1 MALVLVLAGVGM
13 VLGEE
18 EEEAM
23 APSARPAGEAI
34 TRADVARI
42 ARGVERI
49 RELEFERLPELDRV
63 SVDEARTAVLEEF
76 DRSFTPSRRAGVERL
91 LELLGLLPAGAGLRE
106 TFARAAQT
114 QLAGYYVP
122 RTGALAL
129 VEGQGLEGVLG
140 EVTLAHELVH
150 ALEDQRFG
158 LDDRQA
164 RLLRDRDGAD
174 AALHEGTATVAMVD
188 YLLAERGVREPPPDL
203 RARVL
208 EQIAE
213 VAIPSA
219 SGLPRYFREG
229 LVFPYARGS
238 VLVNR
243 VRGEGGW
250 AAVDRAFGDRP
261 LLSSEQV
268 LHPVKYEQGERPVPM
283 RLPRLRGALPAGAR
297 PRLRGDLG
305 EFDTDQFLR
314 EANGEELSA
323 AAAAGWGGSAFE
335 LWGLPGGDDLLALA
349 WTWDSERDATAFV
362 AVARRA
368 VFALD
373 AGGVVVRAGP
383 RRVAVVL
390 GPARP
395 AARVAGLL
403 ARRAGS

>member
-1 MALVLVLAGVGM
+1 
-13 VLGEE
+13 
-18 EEEAM
+18 
-23 APSARPAGEAI
+23 
-34 TRADVARI
+34 
-42 ARGVERI
+42 
-49 RELEFERLPELDRV
+49 
-63 SVDEARTAVLEEF
+63 
-76 DRSFTPSRRAGVERL
+76 
-91 LELLGLLPAGAGLRE
+91 
-106 TFARAAQT
+106 
-114 QLAGYYVP
+114 
-122 RTGALAL
+122 
-129 VEGQGLEGVLG
+129 
-140 EVTLAHELVH
+140 
-150 ALEDQRFG
+150 
-158 LDDRQA
+158 
-164 RLLRDRDGAD
+164 
-174 AALHEGTATVAMVD
+174 MVD
-188 YLLAERGVREPPPDL
+188 YLLAERGVREPPQDL

-238 VLVNR
+238 VLVDR

-268 LHPVKYEQGERPVPM
+268 LHPVKYEQRERPVPM

-297 PRLRGDLG
+297 TRLRGDLG

-323 AAAAGWGGSAFE
+323 AAAAGWGG
-335 LWGLPGGDDLLALA
+335 
-349 WTWDSERDATAFV
+349 ERL
-362 AVARRA
+362 RA
-368 VFALD
+368 VGSTRRRRPAGAGMDLGQRARCHRLRGRGAAGRVRLD